1 VPTADS
7 PTSAMAA
14 SGCRPRTAP
23 GADEAVLVRV
33 RVGPVCIGCAP
44 QRVSACVRCDQLA
57 PATANWAE
65 GPGLRPLLRGGPAP
79 PRHLRQ
85 LPRHPPAR
93 RPGRPGRDHLR
104 RLRRTGPPPTCASTA
119 GPRAS
124 STRAAGANGARWPA
138 APVSCCDPVVASRS
152 PPRADGRPR
161 SRHQHNHAAHR
172 VELAAE
178 RSRCTAA
185 RRHRRWRAGL
195 HPPGAGHPSAGT
207 RRRLPAPRPG
217 RQRRVPP
224 GTRPWPGW
232 RPGSPR

>member
-1 VPTADS
+1 MPASAMMRTVRCSAPGRRAPSLPVPACALRRRPGLPLTRSVAGGVCARCGRIRRIARRADGEQPDICDGCFRLLTADCARCGRARPCS
-7 PTSAMAA
+7 FA
-14 SGCRPRTAP
+14 SGS
-23 GADEAVLVRV
+23 E
-33 RVGPVCIGCAP
+33 PVCTGCAP
-44 QRVSACVRCDQLA
+44 RRVSACVRCGQLA

-65 GPGLRPLLRGGPAP
+65 GPGLRPLLHGGPAP

-152 PPRADGRPR
+152 PPR
-161 SRHQHNHAAHR
+161 
-172 VELAAE
+172 
-178 RSRCTAA
+178 
-185 RRHRRWRAGL
+185 
-195 HPPGAGHPSAGT
+195 
-207 RRRLPAPRPG
+207 
-217 RQRRVPP
+217 
-224 GTRPWPGW
+224 
-232 RPGSPR
+232 